1 MTFKRDEET
10 PDHNYLSLSKNR
22 WFGNLTKKN
31 GIDLWYN
38 QKSRRIIDKAKGDF
52 NYEVGWKIEPVQQEF
67 DGFINLAEG
76 EETPFT

>member
-1 MTFKRDEET
+1 M
-10 PDHNYLSLSKNR
+10 SKNR

-38 QKSRRIIDKAKGDF
+38 QKSRRIIDKAKRDF
-52 NYEVGWKIEPVQQEF
+52 NYEVGWKIEPVQQEL